1 MTELTKLG
9 KYELRHELGKG
20 AMGVVYEGF
29 DPFIERTVAIK
40 TVLKSSLD
48 DSKAQG
54 MLGRFRREAQAA
66 GRLSHPNIVSIYDY
80 GDDQDV
86 AFIVMEF
93 VQGKE
98 LKKYFDSEERFALPD
113 ILRIMSQLL
122 EALEYSHR
130 HGVVHRD
137 IKPANIIIAKNG
149 MVKVA
154 DFGIAKI
161 ESSHMT
167 QVGTVLGT
175 PTHMSPEQF
184 MGQAVDLRTD
194 IYSSGVILYQFLTG
208 DRPFA
213 GSVVTI
219 MHKAINRDP
228 VPPSQLNAEIPA
240 AMDNIVKKAMAKR
253 AEDRYQTAREFLTDL
268 KLAVEGFPLAVSE
281 VAPVVTS
288 TPAKTINS
296 EATIDST
303 DERMADAASLDA
315 LNARQKMDAE
325 QAARD
330 LAVVEAGA
338 KIAAEVRR
346 QKELEEQAARDAVAS
361 KVDPKIEADV
371 RRKRKEAEK
380 LWRKQ
385 DAAKARTRVNAEAK
399 ANAKVG
405 GKIKKKVDMGQTMI
419 MPSAASLENAAIS
432 NKKLRSKLMAFGA
445 VLLGLLL
452 GTWFAMRTSPE
463 SKPVVAVPE
472 KPAAQHSVPVVVPS
486 VVKSQPTAIVP
497 SGSKAQDKPPALVK
511 PVEQVKQVEQ
521 VKSAPGKVAPSAQV
535 ESKVGA
541 KALAE
546 KQSQAKADAL
556 RIAHAKAETEA
567 RAKAAA
573 EVRRKLAADAQVKSK
588 AVMRTKKIETDT
600 LIQIG
605 IGAADGAPA
614 GTKR

>member
-1 MTELTKLG
+1 MTELTRLG

-48 DSKAQG
+48 DSRSHG
-54 MLGRFRREAQAA
+54 LLSRFRREAQAA

-98 LKKYFDSEERFALPD
+98 LKKYFDSEERFALPEV
-113 ILRIMSQLL
+113 LRIMSQLL
-122 EALEYSHR
+122 EALEYSHQ

-167 QVGTVLGT
+167 QIGSVLGT

-208 DRPFA
+208 ERPFA

-228 VPPSQLNAEIPA
+228 VPPSQLNADIPA

-253 AEDRYQTAREFLTDL
+253 ADDRYQTAREFLTDL
-268 KLAVEGFPLAVSE
+268 KLAVDGLPIDVSE
-281 VAPVVTS
+281 IAPVATS
-288 TPAKTINS
+288 IPTNTINPD
-296 EATIDST
+296 TTMDST
-303 DERMADAASLDA
+303 DESIADAAS

-330 LAVVEAGA
+330 LVVAEASA
-338 KIAAEVRR
+338 KIAAEARR
-346 QKELEEQAARDAVAS
+346 QKEQDELAARDALTA
-361 KVDPKIEADV
+361 KVDPKIEADL

-380 LWRKQ
+380 LWRMQ
-385 DAAKARTRVNAEAK
+385 DAAKAKTRINAEMK
-399 ANAKVG
+399 ARANVG
-405 GKIKKKVDMGQTMI
+405 GKNKVDLDQTII
-419 MPSAASLENAAIS
+419 MPSATNLRNTLVS
-432 NKKLRSKLMAFGA
+432 NNKFRSKLMAGGA

-452 GTWFAMRTSPE
+452 GTWFAMHTSSDPA
-463 SKPVVAVPE
+463 PVVAGPE
-472 KPAAQHSVPVVVPS
+472 KPASQHLVPVVN
-486 VVKSQPTAIVP
+486 K
-497 SGSKAQDKPPALVK
+497 
-511 PVEQVKQVEQ
+511 
-521 VKSAPGKVAPSAQV
+521 
-535 ESKVGA
+535 
-541 KALAE
+541 
-546 KQSQAKADAL
+546 
-556 RIAHAKAETEA
+556 
-567 RAKAAA
+567 
-573 EVRRKLAADAQVKSK
+573 
-588 AVMRTKKIETDT
+588 
-600 LIQIG
+600 
-605 IGAADGAPA
+605 
-614 GTKR
+614 